1 MKPAKLGAMEMLEK
15 LPGDCS
21 FEDIHYHL
29 YVLEKVQRGTESAD
43 REGTLTQNE
52 VEAELRSW
60 LSR

>member
-1 MKPAKLGAMEMLEK
+1 MKPAKLGALEMLEK
-15 LPGDCS
+15 LPADCS

-29 YVLEKVQRGTESAD
+29 YVLEKVQRGVESAD
-43 REGTLTQNE
+43 REGTLTQAE